1 MYQFWLFQGAPFI
14 NNCQSLTKH
23 RSSHTIITFVACTQP
38 ALLDFPLLCGFQ
50 RFNNLT
56 YLHHAMSSDQQCSA
70 VGSVQSLGHQVAPEI
85 AMSHCP
91 ETDRPYTVTFSVPRF
106 WALRRVSLN
115 VTKPHESAASPA
127 SQSLAEGGHRSTG
140 APAAEEIL
148 FLISIHLPPT
158 LSLPL
163 ISQIM
168 PFETPIAFGFILIR
182 DVLTFWARDRK
193 STRML
198 LVF

>member
-91 ETDRPYTVTFSVPRF
+91 ETDRPDTVTFSVPRF
-106 WALRRVSLN
+106 
-115 VTKPHESAASPA
+115 
-127 SQSLAEGGHRSTG
+127 
-140 APAAEEIL
+140 
-148 FLISIHLPPT
+148 
-158 LSLPL
+158 
-163 ISQIM
+163 
-168 PFETPIAFGFILIR
+168 
-182 DVLTFWARDRK
+182 
-193 STRML
+193 
-198 LVF
+198 